1 MHTFLNQKNAGFS
14 MIEVLV
20 SIVILAIGI
29 LGAAGLQLASL
40 RSNQFTMQSSIATQL
55 ARDYEEITQ
64 MLRAA
69 NISTSEGTNAFSAV
83 DTNTP
88 SSTPVT
94 DCKGTS
100 VTCTPDELTA
110 YMLKDWRK
118 RVENDLPGGRA
129 VVCRDSTPKDTS
141 GTGTGLYH
149 WSCDNAGDMLMIK
162 IGWAAKSDK
171 TDKVMQSIA
180 ADDRPRIVMT
190 IFGNQK
196 DFAD

>member
-20 SIVILAIGI
+20 SIVILAIGV

-40 RSNQFTMQSSIATQL
+40 RSNQFTMQSSAATQL

-69 NISTSEGTNAFSAV
+69 NISTSEGTTAFSAL
-83 DTNTP
+83 DTSSP

-100 VTCTPDELTA
+100 VTCTPDQLTA
-110 YMLKDWRK
+110 YMLKDWRN
-118 RVENDLPGGRA
+118 RVGIDLPGGRA
-129 VVCRDSTPKDTS
+129 VVCRDSAPKDTS
-141 GTGTGLYH
+141 GAGTGLYH
-149 WSCDNAGDMLMIK
+149 WNCDNAGDMLMIK

>member
-1 MHTFLNQKNAGFS
+1 

-69 NISTSEGTNAFSAV
+69 NISTSEGTTAFSAV
-83 DTNTP
+83 DTNTS

-118 RVENDLPGGRA
+118 RVENDLPDGRA